1 MKKVLGFLA
10 LGIAIIA
17 LVVMVRTHTYF
28 ENLQVKVD
36 TPVEPVQLDEERAVA
51 RFAKAIQFP
60 TISYEDSDMQDNS
73 AFLQLHQH
81 IETSFPL
88 VHQYATLTKV
98 SEFSLV
104 YHLPGSEPSLKPA
117 LFMGHMDVVPIDEA
131 TLDQWHQ
138 GPFSGVVQDGVI
150 WGRGAMDD
158 KVSVFALL
166 EAMELMLAH
175 GQQPKRSIYY
185 AFGHDEEIG
194 GKQGAAK
201 VAEHFRSQNIEFEFV
216 LDEGGAITQGLMAG
230 VEQPVAIIGIAEK
243 GYVNLRLTVN
253 AAGGHSSQPP
263 NHTAAG
269 ILSQAIV
276 KIEANPFPTNLEFSQ
291 QTFEYVGAYTPF
303 TIRMAMS
310 NMWLFKP
317 LVENMMLSSASSA
330 ASIRTTTAATMLKGS
345 SKSNILPTQATA
357 VVNFRIL
364 PGDNIDYIKQRI
376 IDVVDDPRVEIEA
389 FMGNEPSVVSTT
401 DSYGYKLIEQTI
413 RGLDQ
418 TLLVAPY
425 LVQGGTDAKHFTGLS
440 DSIYRFMMVRLD
452 QTTIKQ
458 FHGIN
463 EQIPVE
469 DYIRAVQFFYAVLVE
484 TAQGDTG
491 SE

>member
-1 MKKVLGFLA
+1 MKKVLGVLS
-10 LGIAIIA
+10 LGLVIIA
-17 LVVMVRTHTYF
+17 MVVIVRTQTYF
-28 ENLQVKVD
+28 DNVQVEIES
-36 TPVEPVQLDEERAVA
+36 PVESVQIDEELAVA
-51 RFAKAIQFP
+51 RFARAIQFP
-60 TISYEDSDMQDNS
+60 TISYEDPEMQDNS
-73 AFLQLHQH
+73 SFAQLHQH

-88 VHQYATLTKV
+88 IHQHATRTKV
-98 SEFSLV
+98 SEHSLV
-104 YHLPGSEPSLKPA
+104 YHLPGSDPNLKPA

-166 EAMELMLAH
+166 EAMELMLAQ
-175 GQQPKRSIYY
+175 GRQPKRSIYY

-194 GKQGAAK
+194 GKQGAANI
-201 VAEHFRSQNIEFEFV
+201 AELFRSQNIEFEFV
-216 LDEGGAITQGLMAG
+216 LDEGGAITQGLMVG

-243 GYVNLRLTVN
+243 GFVNLRLTVS
-253 AAGGHSSQPP
+253 AEGGHSSQPP
-263 NHTAAG
+263 KNTAAG

-276 KIEANPFPTNLEFSQ
+276 KIEENPFPTNLEYSQ
-291 QTFEYVGAYTPF
+291 KTFEYVGVSTPF

-310 NMWLFKP
+310 NLWLFRP
-317 LVENMMLSSASSA
+317 LVENMMLANPSSA

-364 PGDNIDYIKQRI
+364 PGDNIEYIKQRI
-376 IDVVDDPRVEIEA
+376 TDIVDDPRVEIEA

-401 DSYGYKLIEQTI
+401 GSYGYKLIEKTI

-418 TLLVAPY
+418 QVLVAPY

-452 QTTIKQ
+452 QTTLKQ
-458 FHGIN
+458 FHGVN

-469 DYIRAVQFFYAVLVE
+469 DYIRAIQFFYAVLSE
-484 TAQGDTG
+484 TAEGKTH
-491 SE
+491 